1 MGVGGGEVQVLRD
14 DAVLERQHGL
24 DQPSDPGGGLGMADV
39 AFYRAEDNRLG
50 GIAALGQHRAEGLN
64 LNGVAE
70 AGAGAVTLD
79 VADVGGPDAG
89 LLQGGPHHRLL
100 CRAARYRQPLG
111 MAVMVDGAAAD
122 HRRDGVAVAQRIAQ
136 PLKHHHPAAFRPARA
151 IGLCGECFTV
161 PVASQPAQMV
171 KTDKHTRG

>member
-24 DQPSDPGGGLGMADV
+24 DEPGDPGGRIRMADV

-50 GIAALGQHRAEGLN
+50 GIATLGQHRAEGLN

-70 AGAGAVTLD
+70 AGTGAVTLD

-100 CRAARYRQPLG
+100 CRATWHRQPLG

-122 HRRDGVAVAQRIAQ
+122 HRRDDVAVAQRIAQ
-136 PLKHHHPAAFRPARA
+136 PLKHHHATAFATDNAISIRIKSAACAA
-151 IGLCGECFTV
+151 AAHVVHL
-161 PVASQPAQMV
+161 QP
-171 KTDKHTRG
+171 